1 MKENRKMKR
10 KYKNLK
16 VACYTLFLTMI
27 PMPIYAAGDPTAGV
41 NKLTQL
47 ITSIVSAIGLAIL
60 IWSAVNLGL
69 AIKRRDPAATTE
81 GILGVVGGLIIAGA
95 PYVANYLLS

>member
-1 MKENRKMKR
+1 MKR

-16 VACYTLFLTMI
+16 VAYYTLFAVMI

-47 ITSIVSAIGLAIL
+47 IVSIVSAVGVAIL
-60 IWSAVNLGL
+60 VWSAVNLGL
-69 AIKRRDPAATTE
+69 AIKRRDPASASE
-81 GILGVVGGLIIAGA
+81 GILGVAAGLLIAGA

>member
-1 MKENRKMKR
+1 MKR
-10 KYKNLK
+10 KYKNFK
-16 VACYTLFLTMI
+16 IACYTLLVTKI